1 MRDRASISA
10 QAFSRAT
17 NTPLRD
23 VYRLIRRGRLPA
35 WRDPVTWTWR
45 IPLPLPVTGWRAGTS
60 GNSNDFKLA
69 REGKNFRW
77 IER

>member
-1 MRDRASISA
+1 MRPARSISA
-10 QAFSRAT
+10 QGFAWAT
-17 NTPLRD
+17 NTPLAH
-23 VYRLIRRGRLPA
+23 VLRLIRRGRLPA

-69 REGKNFRW
+69 REGKNFRP